1 MQDSNQLA
9 NKEESR
15 EKLISFFSLLK
26 STWQFY
32 HHRFLDFTE
41 MYIWGLFGAI
51 PLLII
56 GLIILGFS
64 FLGLDSALLR
74 FIFVI
79 LIILALLYFLY
90 YSIRA
95 HIGIILLIKNEKAKV
110 KPIFIET
117 KKFFRSY
124 LNASVNVG
132 IYIFFLTIL
141 FIIPGIIFYIYWFFT
156 TLLVVLE
163 EIKKPMEAIKR
174 SKNLV
179 KGYWWAVAGR
189 LILIFFI
196 YLIVLSIIML
206 PAAINIDPVTKIETF
221 KYLSQDLGQVYQILA
236 NLIGALLSPILVVF
250 SYFLYKDILAKK
262 K

>member
-1 MQDSNQLA
+1 
-9 NKEESR
+9 
-15 EKLISFFSLLK
+15 
-26 STWQFY
+26 
-32 HHRFLDFTE
+32 
-41 MYIWGLFGAI
+41 
-51 PLLII
+51 
-56 GLIILGFS
+56 
-64 FLGLDSALLR
+64 
-74 FIFVI
+74 
-79 LIILALLYFLY
+79 
-90 YSIRA
+90 
-95 HIGIILLIKNEKAKV
+95 
-110 KPIFIET
+110 
-117 KKFFRSY
+117 
-124 LNASVNVG
+124 
-132 IYIFFLTIL
+132 
-141 FIIPGIIFYIYWFFT
+141 
-156 TLLVVLE
+156 
-163 EIKKPMEAIKR
+163 MEAIKR